1 MTAPGPIEEII
12 KQFAT
17 TTANKDTDRPMPKI
31 IAKLALLFAT
41 SGALLSANADTITP
55 LVSSA
60 TTTTNNSVALGLTN
74 AGATQNIVGNSA
86 WAAPLAGS
94 SWVSFTTTGDTSNS
108 NFYTVPNGTAVTF
121 AETFTL
127 SGPVTNAFLNV
138 LADDTTTLIL
148 NGTTLYN
155 ANLGGSYPTCSSIA
169 IGCLQSTEGSFNTAQ
184 LLPYLN
190 ANGTNTLDF
199 VVYQEAGSSFGL
211 DYSGSVTTATATPEP
226 GTLVLLGAGLLGLA
240 LIKSRA

>member
-1 MTAPGPIEEII
+1 
-12 KQFAT
+12 
-17 TTANKDTDRPMPKI
+17 MPKI
-31 IAKLALLFAT
+31 ITKLALLFAI
-41 SGALLSANADTITP
+41 SGAFISANADTITP
-55 LVSSA
+55 LDSSA
-60 TTTTNNSVALGLTN
+60 LTTTNNSIALGLTN
-74 AGATQNIVGNSA
+74 AGPTQNIIGNSA

-94 SWVSFTTTGDTSNS
+94 SWVSFTTTGATNNS

-127 SGPVTNAFLNV
+127 NGPITNAFLNV
-138 LADDTTTLIL
+138 LADDTTAVIL

-169 IGCLQSTEGSFNTAQ
+169 IGCLQSTEGSFTTAQ

-190 ANGTNTLDF
+190 ANGANTLDF

-211 DYSGSVTTATATPEP
+211 DYSGSITTATATPEP

-240 LIKSRA
+240 LLKSRA

>member
-1 MTAPGPIEEII
+1 
-12 KQFAT
+12 
-17 TTANKDTDRPMPKI
+17 MPKI
-31 IAKLALLFAT
+31 ITKLALLFAI
-41 SGALLSANADTITP
+41 SGAFISANADTITP
-55 LVSSA
+55 LDSSA
-60 TTTTNNSVALGLTN
+60 LTTTNNSIALGLTN
-74 AGATQNIVGNSA
+74 AGPTQNIIGNSA

-94 SWVSFTTTGDTSNS
+94 SWVSFSTTGATNNS

-127 SGPVTNAFLNV
+127 NGPITNAFLNV
-138 LADDTTTLIL
+138 LADDTTAVIL

-169 IGCLQSTEGSFNTAQ
+169 IGCLQSTEGSFTTAQ

-190 ANGTNTLDF
+190 ANGAHTLDF

-211 DYSGSVTTATATPEP
+211 DYSGSITTAPATPEP
-226 GTLVLLGAGLLGLA
+226 GTLVPLGAGLLGLA
-240 LIKSRA
+240 LLKSRA